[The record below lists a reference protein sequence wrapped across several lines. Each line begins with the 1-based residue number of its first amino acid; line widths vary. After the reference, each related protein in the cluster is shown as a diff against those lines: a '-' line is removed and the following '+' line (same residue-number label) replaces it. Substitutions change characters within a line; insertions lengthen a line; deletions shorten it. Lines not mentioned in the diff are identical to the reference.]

1 MVVSAVEGAEVVFRL
16 GDAAHAFT
24 GVRLWQELGL
34 AAELLEFKPV
44 DYGWELRLPRPSVHR
59 MEYLFDIADLGMRT
73 DPTNPR
79 VVGGAFG
86 DHSWLPLPGYVEPAW
101 IAVPPLPSTLT
112 PLAVDSPVGPVDVQV
127 WAPDGIAPAFE
138 LPLLLSHDGPEFAT
152 YAGLT
157 HYAGAM
163 VASGA
168 LPPFRLALLR
178 PTSRNLWYAANPQY
192 AEALT
197 QYVVPAVREQY
208 GSRRPVMMGASLGA
222 LAALH
227 AEWQFPNTFSALF
240 LQSGSFFTP
249 QTDPQESG
257 FEFYAEVTGFVEQ
270 VLTATTAPS
279 TPRIAMTAG
288 TTEENVHNN
297 RVMAARLAGLGL
309 DATLDETPDM
319 HNFTAWRDVLDPDLT
334 ELLRQTWGGADGTGT
349 GRAGGAGA

>member
-1 MVVSAVEGAEVVFRL
+1 
-16 GDAAHAFT
+16 
-24 GVRLWQELGL
+24 
-34 AAELLEFKPV
+34 
-44 DYGWELRLPRPSVHR
+44 
-59 MEYLFDIADLGMRT
+59 
-73 DPTNPR
+73 
-79 VVGGAFG
+79 
-86 DHSWLPLPGYVEPAW
+86 
-101 IAVPPLPSTLT
+101 
-112 PLAVDSPVGPVDVQV
+112 
-127 WAPDGIAPAFE
+127 
-138 LPLLLSHDGPEFAT
+138 
-152 YAGLT
+152 
-157 HYAGAM
+157 
-163 VASGA
+163 
-168 LPPFRLALLR
+168 
-178 PTSRNLWYAANPQY
+178 
-192 AEALT
+192 
-197 QYVVPAVREQY
+197 
-208 GSRRPVMMGASLGA
+208 
-222 LAALH
+222 
-227 AEWQFPNTFSALF
+227 LF